1 MLGLPRTVIPPTDQI
16 QGHVGGW
23 RNGFFI
29 NDVWQASRNLTLS
42 LGLRYE
48 LNTPVQTYEGV
59 ASMLDSDFETIIPS
73 PNLSRLPRAGI
84 QVPRGELQGHRA
96 APRRHVSSWRED
108 RRACGLRDLLQ
119 PEPDELVHVPDEQ
132 PAGGGRDDLHV
143 GPSEPVVCRFQTQR
157 LRVLV
162 GANARPDI
170 ISPTRDLPNARKD
183 QWSLDL
189 QRELWR
195 GTALDIQ
202 YVGSNTSHLDRSF
215 FNNQPTPGPGT
226 HR

>member
-1 MLGLPRTVIPPTDQI
+1 MATGRRAANDPRGRFDFTGNLTAVPGVSGSGYAMADFMLGLPRTVIPPTDQI

-73 PNLSRLPRAGI
+73 PNLSAYP
-84 QVPRGELQGHRA
+84 VPGFEFHERELQGHRA
-96 APRRHVSSWRED
+96 ASRRHVSPWRED
-108 RRACGLRDLLQ
+108 GRASWLRDLLQ

-132 PAGGGRDDLHV
+132 PAGGGRHDLHV
-143 GPSEPVVCRFQTQR
+143 GPREPVVVVFKP
-157 LRVLV
+157 
-162 GANARPDI
+162 GACGFWWSECPAGHHFSHARSAERAQGPV
-170 ISPTRDLPNARKD
+170 
-183 QWSLDL
+183 
-189 QRELWR
+189 EL
-195 GTALDIQ
+195 
-202 YVGSNTSHLDRSF
+202 GSAA
-215 FNNQPTPGPGT
+215 
-226 HR
+226 